1 VAAADFDGDLKL
13 DLVVTTRNGLALLPG
28 NGDGTFRGAVALGI
42 DTHMLLAAAADRDRD
57 GKMDLVT
64 ANAES
69 GTVSVL
75 LNQR

>member
-1 VAAADFDGDLKL
+1 MRNSTEKQKGFV
-13 DLVVTTRNGLALLPG
+13 LVVVAGILIALIG
-28 NGDGTFRGAVALGI
+28 FVALGV
-42 DTHMLLAAAADRDRD
+42 DTRPILVAAVDWNRD

-64 ANAES
+64 AIAES